1 MMDYSAASPPGTQTP
16 VTGVP
21 PRLGTP
27 VPGTTGGLPAQQGL
41 NVSANP
47 MAQQLQSQG
56 RGDDKMLVHMTPG
69 EVGGLQQLAMAHGG
83 SLTINPQ
90 TGLPEAGFLSKL
102 LPTLIG
108 FGLNFIPGV
117 GPLLAAGI
125 TAAGATAVT
134 GDLQKGL
141 TAGLQAFGGAGL
153 SGALAPGATASL
165 AAKTAAPSVTAG
177 GAGAVTPAST
187 ATMIPRSLSPAV
199 TGVGGSA
206 LGPLA
211 GGAINPALGTAA
223 QQAATK
229 APGFLGRF
237 AAETSLGQTGLL
249 GKALPMVAGSSVL
262 GAVSDATQPKLRK
275 YNPDEEGKSTYAGPY
290 VPGKRELQIQPY
302 EEMMRTG
309 GAERQMFTPSN
320 PLPGFRPASSLD
332 EEERAAYGF
341 ADGGLAELPASRDF
355 QATMDYFNAQNPGAI
370 TASMYPVAA
379 EMPTRETMYNF
390 KPPVAGPAT
399 PTQPNIGGPG
409 MGMIGM
415 PDLSNIDLNNI
426 LAQIGYVP
434 KDGSP
439 ATTPVPGRDIASA
452 PTTDLYRG
460 GIEIP
465 AATSFNPSMP
475 SVGGGTGGLE
485 TLTPSLNIQPP
496 SQLYDIPAPQVMGI
510 EEPSRFSPS
519 APQFDIAAPPAMGIE
534 EPSRFSPMAPPIMG
548 IEEPSRFSPS
558 APQMEIPSQLV
569 STSPEYDLRDL
580 IAMSPAM
587 PSESIYD
594 MRYGR
599 DMEMDE
605 FARGGVV
612 HMKPGSFVFS
622 ARETAEFAG
631 GDTQSGQNELK
642 KLGGIPIRGP
652 GDGTSDSIKAS
663 IGGKQEARLANG
675 EVLFPPKAV
684 RRIGGGTDKKAEE
697 RGTKKLY
704 ALMRK
709 AEQSRKNAPR
719 GADGIKLRKGLA

>member
-27 VPGTTGGLPAQQGL
+27 VPGTTGGLPTQQGL

-56 RGDDKMLVHMTPG
+56 RGNDKMLVHMTPG

-165 AAKTAAPSVTAG
+165 AAKTAAPSVTGGSVAG
-177 GAGAVTPAST
+177 GSAAASAPAT
-187 ATMIPRSLSPAV
+187 GMFSPTV
-199 TGVGGSA
+199 TGVGTQA
-206 LGPLA
+206 LGPTA
-211 GGAINPALGTAA
+211 GGPINPALGTVA
-223 QQAATK
+223 QKAATK
-229 APGFLGRF
+229 SPGFLGRF
-237 AAETSLGQTGLL
+237 AAETSLKQTGLL

-275 YNPDEEGKSTYAGPY
+275 YDPDEEGKSTYAGPY
-290 VPGKRELQIQPY
+290 VPGKREVQIQPY
-302 EEMMRTG
+302 EEMVRTG

-320 PLPGFRPASSLD
+320 PVPGFRPVSALD
-332 EEERAAYGF
+332 IDERAEYGF

-355 QATMDYFNAQNPGAI
+355 KATMDYFNAQNPGAI

-379 EMPTRETMYNF
+379 QMPTRETMYNF

-409 MGMIGM
+409 TGMIGM

-496 SQLYDIPAPQVMGI
+496 SQLYDTPAPQVMGI

-519 APQFDIAAPPAMGIE
+519 APQFDIATPPAMGIE
-534 EPSRFSPMAPPIMG
+534 EPA
-548 IEEPSRFSPS
+548 RFSPS
-558 APQMEIPSQLV
+558 APQFDTPSQLESAPV
-569 STSPEYDLRDL
+569 SFDYRDF
-580 IAMSPAM
+580 APAPTM

-599 DMEMDE
+599 GMEMDE
-605 FARGGVV
+605 FARGGEVNMRDGAFVV
-612 HMKPGSFVFS
+612 DARTVSELGNGSSNAGMELLARMGGKP
-622 ARETAEFAG
+622 
-631 GDTQSGQNELK
+631 LH
-642 KLGGIPIRGP
+642 GP
-652 GDGTSDSIKAS
+652 GDGVSDSIPAR
-663 IGGKQEARLANG
+663 IGGKQEARVARD
-675 EVLFPPKAV
+675 EVIFPPEAVKRLGKGSEAKGTAKLYSLMDKAHKA
-684 RRIGGGTDKKAEE
+684 RKKAK
-697 RGTKKLY
+697 RGEDTKV
-704 ALMRK
+704 
-709 AEQSRKNAPR
+709 
-719 GADGIKLRKGLA
+719 RKGLA